1 VTDHPRLPGQLWRP
15 GQRLADEAARW
26 PVESSRR
33 PYDGDFVQLREDDVR
48 GLDGEVFTRVVV
60 EHQGAVGVVALD
72 EDDRVLALLQ
82 YRHAVGARLVEV
94 PAGILDVAG
103 EQPQQT
109 AARELAEEAG
119 VAARSWSPLLR
130 MWSSP
135 GMTDEH
141 WHLFVARDLTP
152 AASDAVGERRH
163 EEADIEVVWVPLT
176 DAVRA
181 VLDGRITSPIAV
193 AGLLAVWASRTGAD
207 ITDSP

>member
-1 VTDHPRLPGQLWRP
+1 MTDHARLPGQLWQQ
-15 GQRLADEAARW
+15 GERLADEEARW

-48 GLDGEVFTRVVV
+48 GVDGEVFTRVVV

-119 VAARSWSPLLR
+119 VVARTWSPLLR

-135 GMTDEH
+135 GMTDEY
-141 WHLFVARDLTP
+141 WHLFVARDLSP
-152 AASDAVGERRH
+152 AAPDAVGERRH

-193 AGLLAVWASRTGAD
+193 AGLLAVWAGRTGAD
-207 ITDSP
+207 MTDSP

>member
-1 VTDHPRLPGQLWRP
+1 MTDHHRLPGQLWEP
-15 GQRLADEAARW
+15 GQRLADEEARW
-26 PVESSRR
+26 PVEGSRR

-82 YRHAVGARLVEV
+82 YRHAAGARLVEV

-103 EQPQQT
+103 EEPQQT

-119 VAARSWSPLLR
+119 VVAHSWSPLLR
-130 MWSSP
+130 MWASP
-135 GMTDEH
+135 GMTDEY
-141 WHLFVARDLTP
+141 WHLFVARDLSP
-152 AASDAVGERRH
+152 AAPDAVGERRH

-193 AGLLAVWASRTGAD
+193 AGLLAVWAGRTGAD